1 MLLDTIFALASA
13 PGKAGI
19 SVIRISGSAAIKVV
33 EQITQSQ
40 LNGPTPKLRVIYG
53 VDGSFIDEA
62 LILTFQ
68 APNSFTGENVS
79 ELHLHGSSAV
89 VSAVIDLLNNI
100 NGLRMAEAGEF
111 TRRSLNNGKIDLAQ
125 VEGLADL
132 IDAETNAQHKQAA
145 RVFTG
150 ALGKKIKEWRHVL
163 LKAAALL
170 VATIDFSDEEVPE
183 EVTSDVEAL
192 LNKLLI
198 ELDKEIVGA
207 QTAERIRA
215 GFEVAIVGAPNLGK
229 STLLNFLVGR
239 DAAITSNISGTTRD
253 IIEVKLDLRGLPV
266 TILDTAGIR
275 ESVDAIE
282 EIGVSRAL
290 KRSSLCDLRIVL
302 SEDGNYPPGLMQRET
317 DIVCYAKDDD
327 GKRGGVSGK
336 TGAGIDDLK
345 HNIWTYFKYQ
355 TQDVGIATRERH
367 RVCMVDA
374 KHFLN
379 NAIVLLK
386 DGPEYYDVTAEEI
399 RAATHALDSLIG
411 RIGIENI
418 LDEVFSSFCL
428 GK

>member
-1 MLLDTIFALASA
+1 MDTIFALASA

-19 SVIRISGSAAIKVV
+19 AIIRISGSAAISVV
-33 EQITQSQ
+33 ETITQSE
-40 LNGPTPKLRVIYG
+40 LNGPIPKLRVIYD
-53 VDGSFIDEA
+53 VDGNFIDQA

-68 APNSFTGENVS
+68 APNSFTGENVA

-89 VSAVIDLLNNI
+89 VSSIIDLLNNI
-100 NGLRMAEAGEF
+100 KGLRLAEAGEF
-111 TRRSLNNGKIDLAQ
+111 TRRSLDNGKIDLAQ

-132 IDAETNAQHKQAA
+132 IDAETSAQHKQAVK
-145 RVFTG
+145 VFTG
-150 ALGKKIKEWRHVL
+150 ALGTKTKEWRQTL
-163 LKAAALL
+163 IKAAALL

-183 EVTSDVEAL
+183 EVTSEVETL
-192 LNKLLI
+192 INKVLT
-198 ELDKEIVGA
+198 ELDKEIVGVE
-207 QTAERIRA
+207 TAERIRA

-239 DAAITSNISGTTRD
+239 EAAITSNIGGTTRD

-275 ESVDAIE
+275 ETVDEIE
-282 EIGVSRAL
+282 EVGISRAL
-290 KRSSLCDLRIVL
+290 ERSSLCDLRIVL
-302 SEDGNYPPGLMQRET
+302 SEDGKHPPGLVQRET
-317 DIVCYAKDDD
+317 DIVCIAKDDD

-336 TGAGIDDLK
+336 TGAGVDDLK
-345 HNIWTYFKYQ
+345 HNIWTYFINQ
-355 TQDVGIATRERH
+355 TQDVGVATRERH
-367 RVCMVDA
+367 RVSMVDA
-374 KHFLN
+374 KHFLK
-379 NAIVLLK
+379 NAVVLLK

-411 RIGIENI
+411 RIGIENV

>member
-1 MLLDTIFALASA
+1 MDTIFALASA

-19 SVIRISGSAAIKVV
+19 AIIRISGSAAISVV
-33 EQITQSQ
+33 ETITQSE
-40 LNGPTPKLRVIYG
+40 LNGPIPKLRVIYD
-53 VDGSFIDEA
+53 VDGNFIDQA

-68 APNSFTGENVS
+68 APNSFTGENVA

-89 VSAVIDLLNNI
+89 VSSIIDLLNNI
-100 NGLRMAEAGEF
+100 KGLRLAEAGEF
-111 TRRSLNNGKIDLAQ
+111 TRRSLDNGKIDLAQ

-132 IDAETNAQHKQAA
+132 IDAETSAQHKQAA
-145 RVFTG
+145 KVFTG
-150 ALGKKIKEWRHVL
+150 ALGTKTKEWRQTL
-163 LKAAALL
+163 IKAAALL

-183 EVTSDVEAL
+183 EVTSEVEIL
-192 LNKLLI
+192 INKVLT
-198 ELDKEIVGA
+198 ELDKEIVGV

-239 DAAITSNISGTTRD
+239 EAAITSNISGTTRD

-275 ESVDAIE
+275 ETVDEIE
-282 EIGVSRAL
+282 EVGISRAL
-290 KRSSLCDLRIVL
+290 ERSSLCDLRIVL
-302 SEDGNYPPGLMQRET
+302 SEDGKHPPGLVQRET
-317 DIVCYAKDDD
+317 DIVCIAKDDD

-336 TGAGIDDLK
+336 TGAGVDDLK
-345 HNIWTYFKYQ
+345 HNIWTYFINQ
-355 TQDVGIATRERH
+355 TQDVGVATRERH
-367 RVCMVDA
+367 RVSMVDA
-374 KHFLN
+374 KHFLK
-379 NAIVLLK
+379 NAVVLLK

-411 RIGIENI
+411 RIGIENV

>member
-1 MLLDTIFALASA
+1 MDTIFALASA

-19 SVIRISGSAAIKVV
+19 SVIRISGSAAISVV
-33 EQITQSQ
+33 EKITKSK
-40 LNGPTPKLRVIYG
+40 LNGPTPRLRVIYG
-53 VDGSFIDEA
+53 LDGSFIDQA

-68 APNSFTGENVS
+68 APNSFTGENVV

-89 VSAVIDLLNNI
+89 VSSTIDLLSNI
-100 NGLRMAEAGEF
+100 KGLRLAEAGEF
-111 TRRSLNNGKIDLAQ
+111 TRRSLDNGKIDLAQ

-132 IDAETNAQHKQAA
+132 IDAETDAQHKQAA

-150 ALGKKIKEWRHVL
+150 ALGRKTKEWRDTL
-163 LKAAALL
+163 IKAAALL

-183 EVTSDVEAL
+183 EVTSEVET
-192 LNKLLI
+192 LI
-198 ELDKEIVGA
+198 NAVLMELDKEIVGVH
-207 QTAERIRA
+207 TAERIRA

-239 DAAITSNISGTTRD
+239 DAAITSDISGTTRD
-253 IIEVKLDLRGLPV
+253 IIEVKLNLRGLPV

-275 ESVDAIE
+275 ESVDVVE
-282 EIGVSRAL
+282 EIGISRAL
-290 KRSSLCDLRIVL
+290 ERSNLCDLRIVL
-302 SEDGNYPPGLMQRET
+302 SEDGMYPSGLVPKET
-317 DIVCYAKDDD
+317 DIVCTSKDDD

-336 TGAGIDDLK
+336 TGAGVDDLK
-345 HNIWTYFKYQ
+345 HKIWTYLNNK
-355 TQDVGIATRERH
+355 TQDIGIATRERH
-367 RVCMVDA
+367 RASMVDA
-374 KHFLN
+374 KQFLN
-379 NAIVLLK
+379 NAIVLLRS
-386 DGPEYYDVTAEEI
+386 GPEYYDVTAEEI

>member
-1 MLLDTIFALASA
+1 MDTIFALASA

-19 SVIRISGSAAIKVV
+19 AIIRISGSAAISVV
-33 EQITQSQ
+33 EKITQSE
-40 LNGPTPKLRVIYG
+40 LNGPIPKLRVIYD
-53 VDGSFIDEA
+53 VDGNFIDQA

-68 APNSFTGENVS
+68 APNSFTGENVA

-89 VSAVIDLLNNI
+89 VSSIIDLLNNI
-100 NGLRMAEAGEF
+100 KGLRLAEAGEF
-111 TRRSLNNGKIDLAQ
+111 TRRSLDNGKIDLAQ

-132 IDAETNAQHKQAA
+132 IDAETSAQHKQAA
-145 RVFTG
+145 KVFTG
-150 ALGKKIKEWRHVL
+150 ALGTKTKEWRQTL
-163 LKAAALL
+163 IKAAALL

-183 EVTSDVEAL
+183 EVTSEVETL
-192 LNKLLI
+192 INKVLT
-198 ELDKEIVGA
+198 ELDKEIVGV

-239 DAAITSNISGTTRD
+239 EAAITSNIGGTTRD

-275 ESVDAIE
+275 ETVDEIE
-282 EIGVSRAL
+282 EVGISRAL
-290 KRSSLCDLRIVL
+290 ERSSLCDLRIVL
-302 SEDGNYPPGLMQRET
+302 SEDGKHPPGLVQRET
-317 DIVCYAKDDD
+317 DIVCIAKDDD

-336 TGAGIDDLK
+336 TGAGVDDLK
-345 HNIWTYFKYQ
+345 HNIWVYFINQ
-355 TQDVGIATRERH
+355 TQDVGVATRERH
-367 RVCMVDA
+367 RVSMVDA
-374 KHFLN
+374 KHFLK
-379 NAIVLLK
+379 NAVVLLR

-411 RIGIENI
+411 RIGIENV